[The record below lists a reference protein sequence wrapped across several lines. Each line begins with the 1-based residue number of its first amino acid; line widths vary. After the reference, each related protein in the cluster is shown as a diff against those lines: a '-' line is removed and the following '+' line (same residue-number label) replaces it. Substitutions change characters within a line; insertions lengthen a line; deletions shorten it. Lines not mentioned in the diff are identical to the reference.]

1 MAGIAPSAARGGPRA
16 WCGARAGRSRRS
28 CGDWERRRAADRQAG
43 LRCWPAGDE
52 QDGDRSVVDQAV
64 GHAAD
69 EPRSARGR
77 CRGGRRRS
85 PPLRALRPRF
95 TAPQTPAT
103 ESAAATTASASKP
116 ARTAASTPS
125 AERRARRPI
134 PRADQVADSS
144 APSCPPGRVEGGSRG
159 WPTRRPDG
167 SRVADRPQRSATC
180 SASDSRPGVVR
191 ASGRRSAVVGG
202 GHHRP
207 RCGRRRAR
215 WGAGRRHDGARA
227 SGFRRDRCRAR
238 GHRGRDGAHGCA

>member
-16 WCGARAGRSRRS
+16 WCGARDGRSRRS

-116 ARTAASTPS
+116 ARAAALTPS
-125 AERRARRPI
+125 AAA
-134 PRADQVADSS
+134 PRDATDDPRLCAVTA
-144 APSCPPGRVEGGSRG
+144 PGRRG
-159 WPTRRPDG
+159 WR
-167 SRVADRPQRSATC
+167 
-180 SASDSRPGVVR
+180 
-191 ASGRRSAVVGG
+191 
-202 GHHRP
+202 
-207 RCGRRRAR
+207 
-215 WGAGRRHDGARA
+215 GARA
-227 SGFRRDRCRAR
+227 APAAPRRAPHHAAR
-238 GHRGRDGAHGCA
+238 RGRAGGTGPRVPGRTGEQSLPVLEPVP